1 MRGKEADQSFALTVH
16 QLRTTKNMS
25 LKEIGEVT
33 QRSESQVSR
42 ILTGTS
48 PLTGER
54 WIRKTKGRKRVDRLD
69 NKELLNV
76 MVAYDPYVST
86 RALANRLEEQL
97 NVVVSKDT
105 VCSRMRKHFRYSKEI
120 SDELTE
126 KHKAD
131 RVRWC
136 QMLLD

>member
-1 MRGKEADQSFALTVH
+1 M
-16 QLRTTKNMS
+16 
-25 LKEIGEVT
+25 
-33 QRSESQVSR
+33 
-42 ILTGTS
+42 
-48 PLTGER
+48 
-54 WIRKTKGRKRVDRLD
+54 DRLD

-105 VCSRMRKHFRYSKEI
+105 VCSRMRKHFRYSKEMP
-120 SDELTE
+120 DELTE

-131 RVRWC
+131 RARWC

>member
-54 WIRKTKGRKRVDRLD
+54 WIRKMKGRKRVDRLD

-76 MVAYDPYVST
+76 MVA
-86 RALANRLEEQL
+86 
-97 NVVVSKDT
+97 
-105 VCSRMRKHFRYSKEI
+105 SKEI
-120 SDELTE
+120 PDELTE

-131 RVRWC
+131 RARWC
-136 QMLLD
+136 

>member
-1 MRGKEADQSFALTVH
+1 MRGKEADQSFALPVH

-42 ILTGTS
+42 ILTGIS

-120 SDELTE
+120 PDELTE